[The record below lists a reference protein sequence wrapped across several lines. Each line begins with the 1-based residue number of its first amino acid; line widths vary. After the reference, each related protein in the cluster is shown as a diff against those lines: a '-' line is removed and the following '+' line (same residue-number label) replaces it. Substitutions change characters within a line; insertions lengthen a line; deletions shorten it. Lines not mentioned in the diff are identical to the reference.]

1 MSGRYSDSGCYA
13 EIYRAPDAKTA
24 RAAARLV
31 RAHGYNVREEGL
43 SVLVSYHVKESAY
56 FQEYVRPA
64 IIRQAEAAS
73 SQEVKP

>member
-1 MSGRYSDSGCYA
+1 MAKTYADAGCYA

-31 RAHGYNVREEGL
+31 RAHGYNVREEGA
-43 SVLVSYHVKESAY
+43 SVLVSFHVKESAY

-64 IIRQAEAAS
+64 IIEQARAQAN
-73 SQEVKP
+73 P